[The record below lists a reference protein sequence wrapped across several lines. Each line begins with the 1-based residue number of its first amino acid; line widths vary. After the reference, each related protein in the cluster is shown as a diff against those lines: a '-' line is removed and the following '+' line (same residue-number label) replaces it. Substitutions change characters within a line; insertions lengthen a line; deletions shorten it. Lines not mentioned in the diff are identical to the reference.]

1 MIRYGFK
8 SSSQICDKG
17 TVYFVFTGFCH
28 PWMWMRFDI
37 TCPLPGTTVLPTPS
51 HLPSHLNS
59 CPSPIWPPCGPDL
72 LTSGL
77 NPLHDFSSSEKWSS
91 CLPHESYSSLSSFL
105 LLVWPLILE
114 SLNETFSFLFCPDS
128 TPLWQLSYSPN
139 ELIPDFLKPA
149 IISVFRGYK
158 QQTHQEA
165 EPYPGIINQLIITI
179 LLIYTWYHL
188 CVRHCLRL
196 LTFR

>member
-37 TCPLPGTTVLPTPS
+37 TCALPGTIVLPTPS

-114 SLNETFSFLFCPDS
+114 SLNETFSFP
-128 TPLWQLSYSPN
+128 
-139 ELIPDFLKPA
+139 FLPRFH
-149 IISVFRGYK
+149 SS
-158 QQTHQEA
+158 
-165 EPYPGIINQLIITI
+165 
-179 LLIYTWYHL
+179 
-188 CVRHCLRL
+188 
-196 LTFR
+196 LTAFIFPK